1 MLNRLRSGRPVGGI
15 KGSLTLVLAL
25 FCLILSFTPNLPAQN
40 APKVHR
46 KVLVMT
52 EPEYPAVLKQGHFQ
66 GQVRLAATV
75 EANGNVSKVEIKG
88 GNPMLSEY
96 ASKAVMKWKYAPGPA
111 ETVEDVVFNF
121 NGNQ

>member
-1 MLNRLRSGRPVGGI
+1 MLNRLRSGRPASGVR
-15 KGSLTLVLAL
+15 GSLTLVLAL
-25 FCLILSFTPNLPAQN
+25 LCLISALTTYLPAQN
-40 APKVHR
+40 APKVRR

-52 EPEYPAVLKQGHFQ
+52 EPEYPAILKQGHFQ
-66 GQVRLAATV
+66 GQVRLVATV
-75 EANGNVSKVEIKG
+75 EANGNVSKVDIKG

-121 NGNQ
+121 SGNQ

>member
-1 MLNRLRSGRPVGGI
+1 MLNRLRSGWLAGGV
-15 KGSLTLVLAL
+15 KGSCTLAFAL
-25 FCLILSFTPNLPAQN
+25 FCLFPGFVPSLHAQN
-40 APKVHR
+40 AKVHR

-75 EANGNVSKVEIKG
+75 QANGNVSKVEIKG

>member
-1 MLNRLRSGRPVGGI
+1 MSNRPRSGWLAGGV
-15 KGSLTLVLAL
+15 KGSLILAFAL
-25 FCLILSFTPNLPAQN
+25 FCLIPNFTLSLHAQN

-46 KVLVMT
+46 KVLVMA
-52 EPEYPAVLKQGHFQ
+52 EPEYPAILKQGHFQ

-75 EANGNVSKVEIKG
+75 EANGNVTKVEIKG

>member
-1 MLNRLRSGRPVGGI
+1 MLNRLRSGRPECGA
-15 KGSLTLVLAL
+15 KGSFILAFAL
-25 FCLILSFTPNLPAQN
+25 LCLILSFAPCLHAQN
-40 APKVHR
+40 TTKVHR
-46 KVLVMT
+46 KVLVMSQ
-52 EPEYPAVLKQGHFQ
+52 PEYPAILKQGHFE

-75 EANGNVSKVEIKG
+75 QPNGIVSKVEIKG